1 MWRLENKKEC
11 FNNSANKLLCMTSD
25 MHKKY
30 PENIPANTKWNWI
43 KFHFTK
49 MREVLEKMFYVRETT
64 TKKELQGK
72 YFNLNENINRKSAA
86 LYHHSLG

>member
-1 MWRLENKKEC
+1 
-11 FNNSANKLLCMTSD
+11 
-25 MHKKY
+25 
-30 PENIPANTKWNWI
+30 
-43 KFHFTK
+43 